1 MYLWRSVL
9 GAVLGFTPEQC
20 SLVGKLNQN
29 NYKFSKIDEK
39 KIITWINENLMVNW
53 VSIEENLAGIEIL
66 LLQMHSPLLNIA
78 RNPGSLEEIRQ
89 QRETCKNIAREHK
102 Y

>member
-1 MYLWRSVL
+1 
-9 GAVLGFTPEQC
+9 
-20 SLVGKLNQN
+20 LNQN

-78 RNPGSLEEIRQ
+78 RIQVHWKKLDN
-89 QRETCKNIAREHK
+89 REKIVRI
-102 Y
+102 